1 MQPTIHCNKKP
12 DIEAV
17 NVRVFLLMN
26 CGLHFLFR
34 GLIIPRKSPW
44 IWKIFNPNFLAP
56 LCLYLVQKY
65 EKNAVQMTIG
75 FLQLESTIPT
85 KGCTFQN

>member
-1 MQPTIHCNKKP
+1 MQPTIHCNKKS

-34 GLIIPRKSPW
+34 GLIIPRKSPC
-44 IWKIFNPNFLAP
+44 IIRLASDNSERDN
-56 LCLYLVQKY
+56 YVVIISQ
-65 EKNAVQMTIG
+65 
-75 FLQLESTIPT
+75 
-85 KGCTFQN
+85 

>member
-26 CGLHFLFR
+26 CGCIFYSAR
-34 GLIIPRKSPW
+34 LIIPRKSPC
-44 IWKIFNPNFLAP
+44 IVQSVGDKNGR
-56 LCLYLVQKY
+56 CL
-65 EKNAVQMTIG
+65 
-75 FLQLESTIPT
+75 T
-85 KGCTFQN
+85 KGGVVMILQYVGTLLENQTLLLLELDLK